1 MIIQGKEVK
10 EKLLQGIDLVANTVK
25 PTLGPQAKTVILQN
39 NPPVIINDGVTIT
52 KYISHEDPYVQM
64 GIQMVQNLASQAQDK
79 SGDGTTT
86 ACILAQ
92 ALCHSLMKL
101 DNTST
106 STHAMNQ
113 TLNGLKELVLEE
125 LTNRTIQIKD
135 TDILNVAT
143 VAANNDRYLG
153 TLIQEA
159 LDMVGR
165 DGIVTVEESKNY
177 NTEMV
182 HREGMEVNEGYMS
195 HLMCNTENGKV
206 EFENPVIFL
215 SNLELR
221 KFSDIMPLLEYSA
234 ANNQPLVI
242 FCKGMDGSAL
252 NNLVMNLVN
261 KTVQCAVV
269 MSPNFGDAQIDE
281 LGDIKTLVGG
291 NVFVAESKDDPK
303 VFTTTD
309 LGTCSKMVITK
320 ETTTFIGG
328 EGNTKERIQ
337 SLKEMTKTLK
347 GQELTRVKSRI
358 ARLNGGVATIQIG
371 ASSTMEMRETKE
383 RLDDALNATKA
394 ALESGIVLG
403 GGMTLYDIAMETNMG
418 GWFAGALLMPLHVLK
433 ENGGFN
439 ETNPKELKTLRHTN
453 PNMGYNALTNEYAD
467 LHEAGVYDPVS
478 VTKNSFLAAMSIAS
492 LFYSTEVAVL
502 VEE

>member
-92 ALCHSLMKL
+92 WICHSLIRL
-101 DNTST
+101 DNT
-106 STHAMNQ
+106 STHAMNL

-125 LTNRTIQIKD
+125 LTNRTIKVKD

-177 NTEMV
+177 NTQLI
-182 HREGMEVNEGYMS
+182 HREGMEVNEGYIS

-206 EFENPVIFL
+206 EFENPLIFL

-242 FCKGMDGSAL
+242 FCKGMDGGAL

-269 MSPNFGDAQIDE
+269 MS
-281 LGDIKTLVGG
+281 LLVG
-291 NVFVAESKDDPK
+291 
-303 VFTTTD
+303 
-309 LGTCSKMVITK
+309 K
-320 ETTTFIGG
+320 E
-328 EGNTKERIQ
+328 IQ
-337 SLKEMTKTLK
+337 QKGCKT
-347 GQELTRVKSRI
+347 
-358 ARLNGGVATIQIG
+358 
-371 ASSTMEMRETKE
+371 
-383 RLDDALNATKA
+383 
-394 ALESGIVLG
+394 
-403 GGMTLYDIAMETNMG
+403 
-418 GWFAGALLMPLHVLK
+418 
-433 ENGGFN
+433 
-439 ETNPKELKTLRHTN
+439 
-453 PNMGYNALTNEYAD
+453 
-467 LHEAGVYDPVS
+467 
-478 VTKNSFLAAMSIAS
+478 
-492 LFYSTEVAVL
+492 
-502 VEE
+502 

>member
-92 ALCHSLMKL
+92 ALCHSLMDF
-101 DNTST
+101 DNV
-106 STHAMNQ
+106 STHAMNN
-113 TLNGLKELVLEE
+113 TLISLREQVLYELG
-125 LTNRTIQIKD
+125 NRTIQVKD

-143 VAANNDRYLG
+143 IAANNDRYLG

-159 LDMVGR
+159 LNMVGR

-182 HREGMEVNEGYMS
+182 HREGMEINEGYIS

-206 EFENPVIFL
+206 EFDNPLIFL
-215 SNLELR
+215 SNLSLR

-234 ANNQPLVI
+234 TNNQPLLI

-261 KTVQCAVV
+261 KTIQCAVV
-269 MSPNFGDAQIDE
+269 MSPNFGDAQLDE
-281 LGDIKTLVGG
+281 LNDIKTLIGG
-291 NVFVAESKDDPK
+291 NIFVEESKDDPK
-303 VFTTTD
+303 VFTATD
-309 LGTCSKMVITK
+309 LGTCSKVVISK
-320 ETTTFIGG
+320 ETTTIIGG
-328 EGNTKERIQ
+328 EGDTKERITG
-337 SLKEMTKTLK
+337 LKELSKTLK
-347 GQELTRVKSRI
+347 GHELSRVKSRI
-358 ARLNGGVATIQIG
+358 SRLNGGVATIQIG
-371 ASSTMEMRETKE
+371 ASSSMEMRETKE

-403 GGMTLYDIAMETNMG
+403 GGMTLYDIATNVDMPE
-418 GWFAGALLMPLHVLK
+418 WFSIALTQPLQVLK
-433 ENGGFN
+433 ENGGY
-439 ETNPKELKTLRHTN
+439 KELDDLDELRKN
-453 PNMGYNALTNEYAD
+453 NENIGYNALTNMYSD
-467 LHEAGVYDPVS
+467 LHTAGVYDPVK

-502 VEE
+502 VEG

>member
-92 ALCHSLMKL
+92 ALCHALM
-101 DNTST
+101 DFDDV
-106 STHAMNQ
+106 STHAMNNA
-113 TLNGLKELVLEE
+113 LYSLREEVLHELG
-125 LTNRTIQIKD
+125 NRTIQVKD

-143 VAANNDRYLG
+143 IAANNDKYLG
-153 TLIQEA
+153 GLIQEA
-159 LDMVGR
+159 LNMVGR

-177 NTEMV
+177 NTQMV
-182 HREGMEVNEGYMS
+182 HREGMEISEGYMS

-215 SNLELR
+215 SNLSLR

-234 ANNQPLVI
+234 ANNQPLII

-252 NNLVMNLVN
+252 NNLIMNLVN

-269 MSPNFGDAQIDE
+269 MSPNFGDAQLDE
-281 LGDIKTLVGG
+281 LADIKTLIGG
-291 NVFVAESKDDPK
+291 EVFVDESKDDPK
-303 VFTTTD
+303 VFTATD
-309 LGTCSKMVITK
+309 LGTCSKVVITK
-320 ETTTFIGG
+320 ETTTIIGG
-328 EGNTKERIQ
+328 EGKTKERID
-337 SLKEMTKTLK
+337 SLKETAKTLK
-347 GQELTRVKSRI
+347 GHELARVKSRI
-358 ARLNGGVATIQIG
+358 ARLNGGIATIQIG

-403 GGMTLYDIAMETNMG
+403 GGMTLYDIATNGEMPE
-418 GWFAGALLMPLHVLK
+418 WFNATLLQPLQVLK
-433 ENGGFN
+433 ENGGYN
-439 ETNPKELKTLRHTN
+439 DVEDLDKLREDN
-453 PNMGYNALTNEYAD
+453 KNIGYNALTNGYTD
-467 LHEAGVYDPVS
+467 LHIAGVYDPVK

>member
-25 PTLGPQAKTVILQN
+25 PTLGPQAKSVILQN

-92 ALCHSLMKL
+92 ALCHSLMKY
-101 DNTST
+101 DKV
-106 STHAMNQ
+106 STHAMNNN
-113 TLNGLKELVLEE
+113 LLSLREEVLYELG
-125 LTNRTIQIKD
+125 NRTIQVKD

-143 VAANNDRYLG
+143 IAANNDRYLG
-153 TLIQEA
+153 NLIQEA
-159 LDMVGR
+159 LNMVGR

-182 HREGMEVNEGYMS
+182 HREGMEINEGYIR

-206 EFENPVIFL
+206 EFDNPLIFL
-215 SNLELR
+215 SNLSLR
-221 KFSDIMPLLEYSA
+221 KFSDIMPLLEFSA
-234 ANNQPLVI
+234 ANNQPLII

-269 MSPNFGDAQIDE
+269 MSPNFGDAQLDE
-281 LGDIKTLVGG
+281 LTDIKTLIGG
-291 NVFVAESKDDPK
+291 NVFVEESKDDPK

-309 LGTCSKMVITK
+309 LGNCSKVVITK
-320 ETTTFIGG
+320 ETTTIIGG
-328 EGNTKERIQ
+328 EGDTKERING
-337 SLKEMTKTLK
+337 LKELAKTLK
-347 GQELTRVKSRI
+347 GHELSRVKSRI
-358 ARLNGGVATIQIG
+358 SRLNGGVATIQIG

-403 GGMTLYDIAMETNMG
+403 GGMTLYDIANNGDMPK
-418 GWFAGALLMPLHVLK
+418 WFSDALLKPLEVLK
-433 ENGGFN
+433 QNGGF
-439 ETNPKELKTLRHTN
+439 KELDADELTNLRKN
-453 PNMGYNALTNEYAD
+453 NKNMGYNALTNMYSD
-467 LHEAGVYDPVS
+467 LHQAGVYDPVK
-478 VTKNSFLAAMSIAS
+478 VTKNSFLAAMSIAQ

>member
-106 STHAMNQ
+106 STHAMNL

-125 LTNRTIQIKD
+125 LTNRTIKVKD

-177 NTEMV
+177 NTQMI
-182 HREGMEVNEGYMS
+182 HREGMEVHEGYMS

-215 SNLELR
+215 SNISLR
-221 KFSDIMPLLEYSA
+221 KFSDIMPLLEYSS
-234 ANNQPLVI
+234 ANNQPLII

-252 NNLVMNLVN
+252 NNLIMNLVN

-291 NVFVAESKDDPK
+291 TVFVEESKDDPK
-303 VFTTTD
+303 VFTATD
-309 LGTCSKMVITK
+309 LGTCSKIVITK

-328 EGNTKERIQ
+328 EGDTKERMQ

-347 GQELTRVKSRI
+347 GQDLSRVKSRI

-371 ASSTMEMRETKE
+371 ASSSMEMRETKE

-403 GGMTLYDIAMETNMG
+403 GGMTLFDIAMETNMG
-418 GWFAGALLMPLHVLK
+418 GWFASALLTPLHVLK
-433 ENGGFN
+433 ENGGF
-439 ETNPKELKTLRHTN
+439 TGHPKELKILRKTN
-453 PNMGYNALTNEYAD
+453 SNMGYNALTNEYDD

>member
-92 ALCHSLMKL
+92 ALCHSLMKY
-101 DNTST
+101 DKV
-106 STHAMNQ
+106 STHAMNNN
-113 TLNGLKELVLEE
+113 LLSLREEVLYELG
-125 LTNRTIQIKD
+125 NRTIQVKD

-143 VAANNDRYLG
+143 IAANNDRYLG
-153 TLIQEA
+153 NLIQEA
-159 LDMVGR
+159 LNMVGR

-182 HREGMEVNEGYMS
+182 HREGMEINEGYIS

-206 EFENPVIFL
+206 EFDNPLIFL
-215 SNLELR
+215 SNLSLR
-221 KFSDIMPLLEYSA
+221 KFSDIMPLLEFSA
-234 ANNQPLVI
+234 ANNQPLII

-269 MSPNFGDAQIDE
+269 MSPNFGDAQLDE
-281 LGDIKTLVGG
+281 LTDIKTLIGG
-291 NVFVAESKDDPK
+291 NVFVEESKDDPK

-309 LGTCSKMVITK
+309 LGNCSKVVITK
-320 ETTTFIGG
+320 ETTTIIGG
-328 EGNTKERIQ
+328 EGDTKERING
-337 SLKEMTKTLK
+337 LKELAKTLK
-347 GQELTRVKSRI
+347 GHELSRVKSRI
-358 ARLNGGVATIQIG
+358 SRLNGGVATIQIG

-403 GGMTLYDIAMETNMG
+403 GGMTLFDIANNGDMPK
-418 GWFAGALLMPLHVLK
+418 WFSDALLKPLEVLK
-433 ENGGFN
+433 QNGGF
-439 ETNPKELKTLRHTN
+439 KELDADELTNLRKN
-453 PNMGYNALTNEYAD
+453 NKNMGYNALTNMYSD
-467 LHEAGVYDPVS
+467 LHQAGVYDPVK
-478 VTKNSFLAAMSIAS
+478 VTKNSFLAAMSIAQ

>member
-92 ALCHSLMKL
+92 ALCHSLMKY
-101 DNTST
+101 DKV
-106 STHAMNQ
+106 STHAMNNN
-113 TLNGLKELVLEE
+113 LLSLREEVLYELG
-125 LTNRTIQIKD
+125 NRTIQVKD

-143 VAANNDRYLG
+143 IAANNDRYLG
-153 TLIQEA
+153 NLIQEA
-159 LDMVGR
+159 LNMVGR

-182 HREGMEVNEGYMS
+182 HREGMEINEGYIS
-195 HLMCNTENGKV
+195 HLMCNTESGKV
-206 EFENPVIFL
+206 EFDNPLIFL
-215 SNLELR
+215 SNLSLR
-221 KFSDIMPLLEYSA
+221 KFSDIMPLLEFSA
-234 ANNQPLVI
+234 TSNQPLVI

-269 MSPNFGDAQIDE
+269 MSPNFGDAQLDE
-281 LGDIKTLVGG
+281 LTDIKTLIGG
-291 NVFVAESKDDPK
+291 NVFVEESKDDPK
-303 VFTTTD
+303 IFTATD
-309 LGTCSKMVITK
+309 LGSCSKIVITK
-320 ETTTFIGG
+320 EATTIIGG
-328 EGNTKERIQ
+328 EGDTKERING
-337 SLKEMTKTLK
+337 LKELTKTLK
-347 GQELTRVKSRI
+347 GHELSRVKSRI
-358 ARLNGGVATIQIG
+358 SRLNGGVATIQIG

-403 GGMTLYDIAMETNMG
+403 GGMTLFDIANNGDMPK
-418 GWFAGALLMPLHVLK
+418 WFSNALLKPLEVLK
-433 ENGGFN
+433 QNGGF
-439 ETNPKELKTLRHTN
+439 KELDSDELTNLRKN
-453 PNMGYNALTNEYAD
+453 NKNMGYNALTNMYSD
-467 LHEAGVYDPVS
+467 LHQAGVYDPVK
-478 VTKNSFLAAMSIAS
+478 VTKNSFLAAMSIAQ

>member
-92 ALCHSLMKL
+92 ALCHSLMTL
-101 DNTST
+101 ENT
-106 STHAMNQ
+106 STHAMNI

-125 LTNRTIQIKD
+125 LTNRTIKVKD

-153 TLIQEA
+153 GLIQEA
-159 LDMVGR
+159 LNMVGR

-177 NTEMV
+177 NTQMV
-182 HREGMEVNEGYMS
+182 HREGMEINEGYIS

-206 EFENPVIFL
+206 EFDNPLIFL
-215 SNLELR
+215 SNLSLR

-269 MSPNFGDAQIDE
+269 MSPNFGDAQLDE
-281 LGDIKTLVGG
+281 LTDIKTLIGG
-291 NVFVAESKDDPK
+291 EVFVEESKYDPK
-303 VFTTTD
+303 IFTATD
-309 LGTCSKMVITK
+309 LGTCSKVVITK
-320 ETTTFIGG
+320 ETTTIIGG
-328 EGNTKERIQ
+328 EGDTKERI
-337 SLKEMTKTLK
+337 SGLKELSKTLK
-347 GQELTRVKSRI
+347 GHELSRVKSRI
-358 ARLNGGVATIQIG
+358 SRLNGGVATIQIG

-403 GGMTLYDIAMETNMG
+403 GGMTLYDIAMENNIA
-418 GWFAGALLMPLHVLK
+418 GWFADALVMPLHVLK
-433 ENGGFN
+433 ENGGFD
-439 ETNPKELKTLRHTN
+439 ETHPKELNILRKTN
-453 PNMGYNALTNEYAD
+453 KNMGYNALTNEYAD
-467 LHEAGVYDPVS
+467 LHEAGVYDPVK
-478 VTKNSFLAAMSIAS
+478 VTKNSFLAAMSIAQ

>member
-10 EKLLQGIDLVANTVK
+10 EKLLKGIDLVANTVK

-92 ALCHSLMKL
+92 ALCHALMKY
-101 DNTST
+101 DKV
-106 STHAMNQ
+106 STHAMNNN
-113 TLNGLKELVLEE
+113 LISLREEVLHELG
-125 LTNRTIQIKD
+125 NRTIQVED
-135 TDILNVAT
+135 TDIINVAT
-143 VAANNDRYLG
+143 IAANNDRYLG

-177 NTEMV
+177 NTQMV
-182 HREGMEVNEGYMS
+182 HREGMEINEGYMS

-206 EFENPVIFL
+206 EFDNPLIFL
-215 SNLELR
+215 SNLSLR
-221 KFSDIMPLLEYSA
+221 KFSDIMPLLEFSA
-234 ANNQPLVI
+234 SSNQPLVI

-269 MSPNFGDAQIDE
+269 MSPNFGDAQLDE
-281 LGDIKTLVGG
+281 LTDIKTLIGG
-291 NVFVAESKDDPK
+291 EVFVEESKDDPK
-303 VFTTTD
+303 IFTAFD
-309 LGTCSKMVITK
+309 LGTCSKIVISK
-320 ETTTFIGG
+320 ETTTIIGG
-328 EGNTKERIQ
+328 EGETKERI
-337 SLKEMTKTLK
+337 SGLKELSKTLK
-347 GQELTRVKSRI
+347 GHELSRVKSRI
-358 ARLNGGVATIQIG
+358 SRLNGGVATIQIG

-403 GGMTLYDIAMETNMG
+403 GGMTLFDIANNGDMPK
-418 GWFAGALLMPLHVLK
+418 WFSNALLKPLEVLK
-433 ENGGFN
+433 RNGGF
-439 ETNPKELKTLRHTN
+439 KDLDGDELSNLRKDN
-453 PNMGYNALTNEYAD
+453 KNMGYNALTNMYSD
-467 LHEAGVYDPVS
+467 LHKAGVYDPVK
-478 VTKNSFLAAMSIAS
+478 VTKNSFLAAMSIAQ